1 MTNKAKKPFFKPKKF
16 DDIENIHCMWHPHG
30 NHTTGDYRIFIDRYT
45 RKNNKGDNKELEQK
59 KDEDDQ
65 GDKGF

>member
-1 MTNKAKKPFFKPKKF
+1 MTL
-16 DDIENIHCMWHPHG
+16 
-30 NHTTGDYRIFIDRYT
+30 RIYTAYGTHMVITQLEIIASSLIDT
-45 RKNNKGDNKELEQK
+45 QEKNNKGDNKEVEQK